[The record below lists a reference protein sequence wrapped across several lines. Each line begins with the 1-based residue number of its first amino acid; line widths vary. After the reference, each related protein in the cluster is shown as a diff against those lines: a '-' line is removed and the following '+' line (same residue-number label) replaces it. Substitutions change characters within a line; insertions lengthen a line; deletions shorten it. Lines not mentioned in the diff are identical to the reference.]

1 MIQWLEVC
9 NSSNNNS
16 NHPQVRFQSLL
27 RRWKLSID
35 SPLLDSQNRELL
47 RPTLH
52 VTRMR
57 KWPQI
62 SCSKLVPRMKT
73 LPHRTPL
80 LLLRQFNN
88 HQMRNQKRLNKS
100 NNNNQMLS
108 NNKNNS
114 LTKIITTNSHQRM
127 TIMKAGTQM
136 LEEKVAD
143 KDHPLHDSQTRCKE
157 GFR

>member
-16 NHPQVRFQSLL
+16 NHPQVLLQSLL
-27 RRWKLSID
+27 RRWKQSTDLSL
-35 SPLLDSQNRELL
+35 SDSQNRELL
-47 RPTLH
+47 RPILH

-62 SCSKLVPRMKT
+62 SYLKLVPRMKM

-80 LLLRQFNN
+80 LLHKLRQFLNS
-88 HQMRNQKRLNKS
+88 HQMHNQLRLNRS
-100 NNNNQMLS
+100 NNNNNQMLS
-108 NNKNNS
+108 SNKSNS
-114 LTKIITTNSHQRM
+114 RQLKIITINSHQRT

-143 KDHPLHDSQTRCKE
+143 KDHPLHETRCD
-157 GFR
+157 